1 MLMTMCVGSACRTP
15 ALYKAWRQLG
25 FQEVLRRPATVEG
38 LMYPN
43 SVRMTLWML
52 LGCLPW
58 LLLRW
63 LRNALQLVGSWRR
76 SRL

>member
-1 MLMTMCVGSACRTP
+1 MRPCGLACRTP

-25 FQEVLRRPATVEG
+25 FQQLLRRPATVEG

-43 SVRMTLWML
+43 SVTMTLWML

-63 LRNALQLVGSWRR
+63 LRVAVKSMGSMR
-76 SRL
+76 SKL

>member
-1 MLMTMCVGSACRTP
+1 MCAPCHLACRTP

-43 SVRMTLWML
+43 SVRMTMWML

-63 LRNALQLVGSWRR
+63 LRLAVMSMRGTR
-76 SRL
+76 SKL